1 MRSLRITFAMSSA
14 RVSRSQ
20 YTLAGRMPRIRSG
33 RLTTDLRIV
42 LAHDIKLGQSSTLL
56 FRTMPT
62 LWPSEIKEICQN
74 YTGKVSVIRERL
86 NLGGYT
92 RDGVYFGI
100 GQPLYFVQDE
110 DGFFDQY
117 FRAADRAEAVEIAR
131 ERYPNA
137 RIRR

>member
-1 MRSLRITFAMSSA
+1 M
-14 RVSRSQ
+14 
-20 YTLAGRMPRIRSG
+20 TLNWAN
-33 RLTTDLRIV
+33 
-42 LAHDIKLGQSSTLL
+42 SSTLL
-56 FRTMPT
+56 FGSMTT

>member
-1 MRSLRITFAMSSA
+1 MRSLHINFVVSSA
-14 RVSRSQ
+14 RVNLSRS
-20 YTLAGRMPRIRSG
+20 TLAGRMPQIRAG

-42 LAHDIKLGQSSTLL
+42 LAHDIKLGQHPPSF
-56 FRTMPT
+56 FRSMTT